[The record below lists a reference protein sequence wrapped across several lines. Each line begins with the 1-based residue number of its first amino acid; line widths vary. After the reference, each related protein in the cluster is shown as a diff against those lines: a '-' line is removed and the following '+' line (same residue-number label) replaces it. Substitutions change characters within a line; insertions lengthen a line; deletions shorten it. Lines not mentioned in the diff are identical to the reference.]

1 MDFIESQVLAYPE
14 LAESYSQL
22 GSLYTGKLWHQ
33 LTIALS
39 EFINNEGNRRGDNFI
54 QIYEQFISKFESK
67 LNQLEFAKIIAVVA
81 RSHGDNPTA
90 AESFFKSMLE
100 KKLSVE
106 ASFYLECL
114 LWLFKLLSRTET
126 DRAQTLKDVKGIL
139 ESKRPEMEALQGLA
153 DTCVHSAYYQLATEY
168 YKEAGPPEAYYKH
181 ALMLL
186 AYTPMD
192 SLTKEQATALA
203 TDMSLAAISGDGVY
217 NFGEVLAT
225 PIVEALVDTPS
236 AWLGDMLRCFN
247 RGDIAQFN
255 LLVEAHHSQ
264 YYGQPALQLRHNFIK
279 EKVTLLALMN
289 LLLET
294 PAHDRNMPFAL
305 VAERTCLPLNQVEW
319 LVIKAMSLGLI
330 KGSMDEVDQILH
342 VDWVQPRVLDMDQM
356 AHLAER
362 LGEWG
367 TKVTATANFIEDQTP
382 ELFA

>member
-1 MDFIESQVLAYPE
+1 
-14 LAESYSQL
+14 
-22 GSLYTGKLWHQ
+22 
-33 LTIALS
+33 
-39 EFINNEGNRRGDNFI
+39 
-54 QIYEQFISKFESK
+54 
-67 LNQLEFAKIIAVVA
+67 
-81 RSHGDNPTA
+81 
-90 AESFFKSMLE
+90 
-100 KKLSVE
+100 
-106 ASFYLECL
+106 
-114 LWLFKLLSRTET
+114 
-126 DRAQTLKDVKGIL
+126 
-139 ESKRPEMEALQGLA
+139 
-153 DTCVHSAYYQLATEY
+153 
-168 YKEAGPPEAYYKH
+168 
-181 ALMLL
+181 
-186 AYTPMD
+186 
-192 SLTKEQATALA
+192 LA